1 MLIREM
7 KVVEIEELADKKT
20 GGRESGGPEA
30 DREENKA
37 ERKHGGLIYACF
49 CRASSGSFYLIS
61 YL

>member
-37 ERKHGGLIYACF
+37 ERKHGGLF
-49 CRASSGSFYLIS
+49 MHASAGLPLAHFI
-61 YL
+61 